1 MHRMRP
7 FTCLMKSGLKANVG
21 GITNLFLLYKFIIY
35 PNFFLFHHSLP
46 GITLQTSSLSYRNQV
61 IPQVYN
67 SNRISHKDAFEMITK
82 GSKLQRK
89 NIPGL
94 TYHPDEAPTGC
105 CDFLKNTASIL
116 SLGANDGS
124 TVCQFPRERWMG
136 RLLFKCLH
144 GWWIG
149 GLSRACEWFFLAAAA
164 SWSQG
169 AGGLFGCWLEEQA
182 LLWLFV
188 C

>member
-7 FTCLMKSGLKANVG
+7 FTCLMKSAAKATWG
-21 GITNLFLLYKFIIY
+21 GSQICFCYISSSSILIFFL
-35 PNFFLFHHSLP
+35 LFHHSLP

-61 IPQVYN
+61 IPRVYN

-105 CDFLKNTASIL
+105 CDFLKNTAAIL

-124 TVCQFPRERWMG
+124 TVCQFVRKRWTG
-136 RLLFKCLH
+136 RLLFK
-144 GWWIG
+144 
-149 GLSRACEWFFLAAAA
+149 
-164 SWSQG
+164 
-169 AGGLFGCWLEEQA
+169 
-182 LLWLFV
+182 
-188 C
+188 